1 MVSSRKVTT
10 SPKKTPVKKANPVS
24 EPMVAEQPAPVVEQK
39 KTTKKANSSNTIES
53 EPKPVP
59 VTPAHEPTVED
70 KITTQDTKDKD
81 GVDAPVEK
89 EKSETLESAFLT
101 KLSTFVNK
109 VSAINKEVKEL
120 QALGKTLEKDFNAV
134 VKVLSK
140 QKNKTK
146 TNENRTLSGFAM
158 PSLLSDELYDFLKI
172 EKGTLIPR
180 KDVTKLINEYIKDNN
195 LRKEE
200 DKRKILPDSSLK
212 KIFNCG
218 DEDTVTYFNLQ
229 TYMKHHFIKDPTTV
243 KPMVTMAA

>member
-1 MVSSRKVTT
+1 MVSSRKVAT
-10 SPKKTPVKKANPVS
+10 SPKKTPVKKATPVS
-24 EPMVAEQPAPVVEQK
+24 EEPVVEQPAPVVVEK
-39 KTTKKANSSNTIES
+39 KTTKKVSASKNMES
-53 EPKPVP
+53 TTTVAP
-59 VTPAHEPTVED
+59 VTPTTEPAVED
-70 KITTQDTKDKD
+70 KIPTQETKDD
-81 GVDAPVEK
+81 VDTPVEK
-89 EKSETLESAFLT
+89 EKTESLESAFLS

-140 QKNKTK
+140 QKSKTK

-195 LRKEE
+195 LRNEE

-229 TYMKHHFIKDPTTV
+229 TYMKHHFIKDPNAV
-243 KPMVTMAA
+243 KPMVAVAA

>member
-10 SPKKTPVKKANPVS
+10 SPKKTPVKKATPVS
-24 EPMVAEQPAPVVEQK
+24 EEAVVEPPAPVVAEK
-39 KTTKKANSSNTIES
+39 KTTKKASSSKTTES
-53 EPKPVP
+53 TATAPVAPDPATEPV
-59 VTPAHEPTVED
+59 VED
-70 KITTQDTKDKD
+70 KSTTEDTK
-81 GVDAPVEK
+81 GDADTSVEK
-89 EKSETLESAFLT
+89 EKTESLESAFLS

-140 QKNKTK
+140 HKSKTK

-195 LRKEE
+195 LRNEE

-229 TYMKHHFIKDPTTV
+229 TYMKHHFIKDPNAV
-243 KPMVTMAA
+243 KPMVAAAA

>member
-1 MVSSRKVTT
+1 MVSSRKVST
-10 SPKKTPVKKANPVS
+10 SPKKTPVKKVVSDSEEPV
-24 EPMVAEQPAPVVEQK
+24 VEQPAPVVAEK
-39 KTTKKANSSNTIES
+39 KTIKKASSSKTTES
-53 EPKPVP
+53 TTTTVPVP
-59 VTPAHEPTVED
+59 PVTEPVVED
-70 KITTQDTKDKD
+70 KSTNEDTKDD
-81 GVDAPVEK
+81 VDTSVEK
-89 EKSETLESAFLT
+89 EKTESVESAFLS

-109 VSAINKEVKEL
+109 VSSINKEVKEL

-140 QKNKTK
+140 NKSKTK

-195 LRKEE
+195 LRNEE

-218 DEDTVTYFNLQ
+218 DEDIVTYFNLQ
-229 TYMKHHFIKDPTTV
+229 TYMKHHFIKDPNAV
-243 KPMVTMAA
+243 KPLVAAAA